1 MSIIGELMAAV
12 RTVPLLIDKFDQLIL
27 AVRDFRDK
35 VDDRELDEIKE
46 QLNVLSSR
54 LRNESDKDELNRIVT
69 RFNKL

>member
-1 MSIIGELMAAV
+1 MAAV